1 MGEGGFDEI
10 LAEVPKGAR
19 EFAEIAE
26 DIVES
31 VNKAIDFLLADDE
44 GGENFHDIGVVGG
57 DLGKD
62 AMFLE
67 KRGDDHLREEAFIHG
82 VDCFPGEFEFEGAWF
97 FEFDGDH
104 EAFAAD
110 FGDDVVFFLEGAE
123 FGHEL
128 LPAEGSVFDEVFGF
142 GDVQAGESAGHGEVV
157 ATESGGVGD
166 AAIESGED
174 ALVDGATHNDGGAG
188 DVSTREGFGHG
199 DDIGIKVPVLETEP
213 FSGAAHGG
221 LDFVGNEK
229 GSVFATEFLGGG
241 EVVVGRVLN
250 SFSLDGFKDESGDV
264 AGAEFGFEIGEVI
277 EFDEFGSREEGTEI
291 FTEVA
296 RVGDGKGTIGKAVIG
311 AFLSKDAGAFSKGA
325 GELEGAFD
333 RFGSRVAEEAG
344 IAGGAEFFDKGF
356 GEKAGEDGTVHLD
369 HIGEIEFEDVLDS
382 FLDGGM
388 VTTEI
393 KDAVAAEEIEV
404 VLAVEVVEVGAFGA
418 GVDFVEADGA
428 LNFDQS
434 TIDVLVVQIVVL
446 S

>member
-26 DIVES
+26 DIIES
-31 VNKAIDFLLADDE
+31 VNKAVDFLLADDE
-44 GGENFHDIGVVGG
+44 GGENFHDIRVVGG
-57 DLGKD
+57 DLGED

-67 KRGDDHLREEAFIHG
+67 KRGDDHLRKEAFIHG
-82 VDCFPGEFEFEGAWF
+82 VNCFPGEFEFEGAWF

-104 EAFAAD
+104 EPFATD
-110 FGDDVVFFLEGAE
+110 FGDNIVSFLESAE

-128 LPAEGSVFDEVFGF
+128 FSAKGSVFDEVFGL
-142 GDVQAGESAGHGEVV
+142 GDVQAGEPASHGEVV
-157 ATESGGVGD
+157 ATKGGGVSD
-166 AAIESGED
+166 AAVESGED
-174 ALVDGATHNDGGAG
+174 ALVDGATHDDGGAG

-213 FSGAAHGG
+213 FSGTAHGS

-229 GSVFATEFLGGG
+229 GAVFAAEFLSGGK
-241 EVVVGRVLN
+241 VVVGRIFN
-250 SFSLDGFKDESGDV
+250 PFSLDGFEDESGNV

-277 EFDEFGSREEGTEI
+277 EFDEFSSREKGTEI
-291 FTEVA
+291 LTKVA
-296 RVGDGKGTIGKAVIG
+296 RVGDGKSTIGKAVVG
-311 AFLSKDAGAFSKGA
+311 AFLGKDTGAFSKGA

-333 RFGSRVAEEAG
+333 CFGARVAEEAG

-356 GEKAGEDGTVHLD
+356 GEKTGKDGAVHLD
-369 HIGEIEFEDVLDS
+369 HIGEIEFEDVLDG

-388 VTTEI
+388 VTTEV

-418 GVDFVEADGA
+418 GVDFIETDGA

-434 TIDVLVVQIVVL
+434 TIDVLVV
-446 S
+446 